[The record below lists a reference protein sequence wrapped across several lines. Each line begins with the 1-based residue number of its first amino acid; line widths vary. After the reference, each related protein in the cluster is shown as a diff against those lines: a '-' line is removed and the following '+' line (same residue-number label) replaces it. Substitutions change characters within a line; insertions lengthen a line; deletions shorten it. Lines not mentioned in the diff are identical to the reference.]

1 MLGALTTHWPEYL
14 MEGAELGILM
24 VLACCFATLLEYPA
38 SPLHE
43 ALTDVAVRR
52 TLMGVAMAAT
62 VVALIYSPWGRQS
75 GAHFNP
81 AVTLTFFRLG
91 NVEPWDAGFYI
102 GAHFAG
108 GVIGVLVA
116 AAALGKWLA
125 DPSVNYAVTTPGLSG
140 PAAAFAAELVTSFI
154 FMTVVLVAINAPR
167 LERFTGLFVGVMVAT
182 FILVETPL
190 SGMSLNPARTFASA
204 LPAGVWRG
212 LWVYFTAPPAGMLL
226 AAEAYLRVG
235 RRRSVRTA
243 KLRHDDRK
251 RCIFRCHHHSH
262 DPISAEGGRRASRP
276 AH

>member
-1 MLGALTTHWPEYL
+1 MLGSLTNHWPEYL

-43 ALTDVAVRR
+43 ALTNVAVRR
-52 TLMGVAMAAT
+52 ALMGVAMAAT

-91 NVEPWDAGFYI
+91 KVAPWDAGFYI

-108 GVIGVLVA
+108 GVTGAVLTA
-116 AAALGKWLA
+116 AVLGRWVA
-125 DPSVNYAVTTPGLSG
+125 DPAVNYAVTTPGSSG
-140 PAAAFAAELVTSFI
+140 PGAAFAGEFVTSFV

-167 LERFTGLFVGVMVAT
+167 LERFTGLFVAVMVAA
-182 FILVETPL
+182 FILVEAPL
-190 SGMSLNPARTFASA
+190 SGMSINPARTFASA
-204 LPAGVWRG
+204 VPARVWTG

-226 AAEAYLRVG
+226 AAEAYLRLSG
-235 RRRSVRTA
+235 RRSVRTA

-251 RCIFRCHHHSH
+251 RCIFRCDHHFH
-262 DPISAEGGRRASRP
+262 DPISVEGGRYASSP
-276 AH
+276 AL